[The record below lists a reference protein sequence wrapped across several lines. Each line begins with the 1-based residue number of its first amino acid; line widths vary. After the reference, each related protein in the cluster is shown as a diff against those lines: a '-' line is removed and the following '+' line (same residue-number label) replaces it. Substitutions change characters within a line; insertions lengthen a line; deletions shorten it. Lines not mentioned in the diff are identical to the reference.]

1 MMQLPDSAPFTPEQR
16 VFLSQLLTAC
26 LANPDPGETSSVST
40 NRAPAAATTAP
51 WHDMTLPI
59 DERMTLAEG
68 RTRQERLYAAM
79 GQQDCGQCGY
89 DCKDYAAALNE
100 NREADITRCVPGGR
114 DTRRLIKVLLAEPP
128 DQPAVPASPGIQAR
142 AAHVSQPTG
151 SSRDNPGIATFRR
164 RARLTRASSDRVT
177 SEIAFELTGEHGDY
191 AAGDALGVMVANE
204 PSLVDRLLI
213 RLNAHADDL
222 MTHQGRAISA
232 RELLTTQLDLNEP
245 SDALLD
251 QLVSS
256 ASNTDKTALASLAQQ
271 GPERGCDVLELLE
284 QYPAIALDLVEFQ
297 RSALPLQPRLY
308 SISSSPSLHPRE
320 AHLVVG
326 LVSYQ
331 RGNRQRHGV
340 ASSCL
345 TERLRDGAKVPVFV
359 HSNPGFRL
367 PDGNR
372 DLIMIGPG
380 TGVAPF
386 LSFIDERRARG
397 DRGRNWLFF
406 GNPRRRSDYLYE
418 ERLQRY
424 VDEGSLAAMDLAF
437 SRDTDMKVYV
447 QHRMQEQSARLWQ
460 WIDDGAVFAVCGDAS
475 RMAVDVHAALL
486 AIIES
491 NRHCSRGD
499 AEAYVRQ
506 MAADGRYLRDCY

>member
-1 MMQLPDSAPFTPEQR
+1 MLLPDTAPFTAEQR
-16 VFLSQLLTAC
+16 TWLSQLLADC
-26 LANPDPGETSSVST
+26 LAGSMAQGHNGALSRTDT
-40 NRAPAAATTAP
+40 ATTETAP

-59 DERMTLAEG
+59 EERMKLAEG
-68 RTRQERLYAAM
+68 RLRRERLYAAM

-89 DCKDYAAALNE
+89 DCKDYAAALND
-100 NREADITRCVPGGR
+100 NRETDTTRCVPGGR
-114 DTRRLIKVLLAEPP
+114 ETRRLIKLLLVEADDAPAASTTPRTITRP
-128 DQPAVPASPGIQAR
+128 DTVTEK
-142 AAHVSQPTG
+142 TG
-151 SSRDNPGIATFRR
+151 SSRDNPVIATFRR

-177 SEIAFELTGEHGDY
+177 SEVAFELTTEHGGY

-204 PSLVDRLLI
+204 PFLVTRMLARLD
-213 RLNAHADDL
+213 AHPDDL
-222 MTHQGRAISA
+222 MNHQGRAISA
-232 RELLTTQLDLNEP
+232 RELLTTQLDLNES
-245 SDALLD
+245 SDALLE
-251 QLVSS
+251 LLGRS
-256 ASNTDKTALASLAQQ
+256 ASGSDQAVLAILAAQ

-284 QYPAIALDLVEFQ
+284 RFPAITLDLASFQ
-297 RSALPLQPRLY
+297 KTALPLQPRLY
-308 SISSSPSLHPRE
+308 SISSAPSLHPLE
-320 AHLVVG
+320 THLVVG

-331 RGNRQRHGV
+331 RGNRQRNGV

-345 TERLRDGAKVPVFV
+345 TERLRDGAKVPVFI

-367 PDGNR
+367 PDGDR

-397 DRGRNWLFF
+397 HRGQNWLFF

-460 WIDDGAVFAVCGDAS
+460 WIDSGAVLAVCGDAS
-475 RMAVDVHAALL
+475 RMAVDVHTALL
-486 AIIES
+486 ALIEE
-491 NRHCSRGD
+491 HGGCSPDD

>member
-1 MMQLPDSAPFTPEQR
+1 MRLPDNAPFTAEQR
-16 VFLSQLLTAC
+16 AYLGQLLADC
-26 LANPDPGETSSVST
+26 LASAVQSVHSIVEPT
-40 NRAPAAATTAP
+40 AEPAATETAP
-51 WHDMTLPI
+51 WHDMTLPS
-59 DERMTLAEG
+59 DERMVLAEG
-68 RTRQERLYAAM
+68 RTRRDRLFAAM

-89 DCKDYAAALNE
+89 DCKGYATALN
-100 NREADITRCVPGGR
+100 DISETDTTRCVPGGR
-114 DTRRLIKVLLAEPP
+114 ETRKLIKLLLAQAE
-128 DQPAVPASPGIQAR
+128 DAPAATKPAR
-142 AAHVSQPTG
+142 APQDSGIDKAG
-151 SSRDNPGIATFRR
+151 SSRDNPVIATFRR
-164 RARLTRASSDRVT
+164 RARLTSVSSDRVT
-177 SEIAFELTGEHGDY
+177 SEVAFQLTPEHGDY
-191 AAGDALGVMVANE
+191 AAGDALGVLVTND
-204 PSLVDRLLI
+204 PSLVTRMLARLD
-213 RLNAHADDL
+213 AHPEDL
-222 MTHQGRAISA
+222 MNHQGRAISA
-232 RELLTTQLDLNEP
+232 RELLTTQLDLNES

-251 QLVSS
+251 QLAST
-256 ASNTDKTALASLAQQ
+256 ASNHSNSDRAALAILAEQ

-284 QYPAIALDLVEFQ
+284 RFPAIALDLASFQ
-297 RSALPLQPRLY
+297 KTALPLQPRLY
-308 SISSSPSLHPRE
+308 SISSAPSLHPLE

-331 RGNRQRHGV
+331 RGNRQRNGV
-340 ASSCL
+340 ASGCL
-345 TERLRDGAKVPVFV
+345 TERLRDSAKVPVFI

-367 PDGNR
+367 PNGDR

-397 DRGRNWLFF
+397 HRGRNWLFF

-460 WIDDGAVFAVCGDAS
+460 WIDNGAVFAVCGDAS

-486 AIIES
+486 ALIEEH
-491 NRHCSRGD
+491 RHCNRDD
-499 AEAYVRQ
+499 AEVYVRQ
-506 MAADGRYLRDCY
+506 MASDGRYLRDCY

>member
-1 MMQLPDSAPFTPEQR
+1 MVLPESAPFTSAQR
-16 VFLSQLLTAC
+16 TYLSHLLSDCLTASEETRHSGEKS
-26 LANPDPGETSSVST
+26 ANACT
-40 NRAPAAATTAP
+40 PAETAP

-59 DERMTLAEG
+59 EERMKLAEG
-68 RTRQERLYAAM
+68 RLRRERLYAAM

-89 DCKDYAAALNE
+89 DCKDYAAALND
-100 NREADITRCVPGGR
+100 NREADTTRCVPGGR
-114 DTRRLIKVLLAEPP
+114 ETRRLIKLLLAQP
-128 DQPAVPASPGIQAR
+128 DDASPASLTLRPNVKPINVIEMTR
-142 AAHVSQPTG
+142 
-151 SSRDNPGIATFRR
+151 SSRDNPLIATFRR
-164 RARLTRASSDRVT
+164 RARLTSVSSDRVT
-177 SEIAFELTGEHGDY
+177 SEVAFQLTPEHGDY
-191 AAGDALGVMVANE
+191 VAGDALGVLVANE
-204 PSLVDRLLI
+204 PSLVTRMLARLD
-213 RLNAHADDL
+213 AHSDDL

-232 RELLTTQLDLNEP
+232 RELLTTQLDLNES

-251 QLVSS
+251 QLASTAS
-256 ASNTDKTALASLAQQ
+256 ASDRVALATVAAQ

-284 QYPAIALDLVEFQ
+284 RFPAIALDLASFQ
-297 RSALPLQPRLY
+297 KSALPLQPRLY
-308 SISSSPSLHPRE
+308 SISSAPSLYPLE

-331 RGNRQRHGV
+331 RGNRQRNGV
-340 ASSCL
+340 ASGCL
-345 TERLRDGAKVPVFV
+345 TERLRDHAKVPVFI

-367 PDGNR
+367 PDGDR

-397 DRGRNWLFF
+397 HRGRNWLFF

-437 SRDTDMKVYV
+437 SRDTDTKVYV

-460 WIDDGAVFAVCGDAS
+460 WIDSGAVFAVCGDAS
-475 RMAVDVHAALL
+475 KMAVDVHAALL
-486 AIIES
+486 ALIEEH
-491 NRHCSRGD
+491 RRCSRDD

-506 MAADGRYLRDCY
+506 MTTDGRYLRDCY

>member
-1 MMQLPDSAPFTPEQR
+1 MLLPDNAPFTAEQR
-16 VFLSQLLTAC
+16 SFLSQLLTAC
-26 LANPDPGETSSVST
+26 LRDPSNAEDNGALST
-40 NRAPAAATTAP
+40 HATAGAATAP

-59 DERMTLAEG
+59 DERMKLAEG

-89 DCKDYAAALNE
+89 DCKDYAAALNDH
-100 NREADITRCVPGGR
+100 READITRCVPGGR
-114 DTRRLIKVLLAEPP
+114 DTRRVLKLLLEVP
-128 DQPAVPASPGIQAR
+128 DDVPAAPVSPKPQTRPDTI
-142 AAHVSQPTG
+142 VEKTG
-151 SSRDNPGIATFRR
+151 SSRSNPVIATFQR

-177 SEIAFELTGEHGDY
+177 SEVAFELTAEHGDY

-204 PSLVDRLLI
+204 PALVNRLLI
-213 RLNAHADDL
+213 RLNAHPDDL
-222 MTHQGRAISA
+222 MNHQGRAISA
-232 RELLTTQLDLNEP
+232 RELLTTQLDLNES
-245 SDALLD
+245 SDALLNQLLSGASTSD
-251 QLVSS
+251 QS
-256 ASNTDKTALASLAQQ
+256 ALATLAQQ

-284 QYPAIALDLVEFQ
+284 RFPAIAIDLVSFQ
-297 RSALPLQPRLY
+297 KSALPLQPRLY
-308 SISSSPSLHPRE
+308 SISSAPSLHPRE

-331 RGNRQRHGV
+331 RGDRQRNGV
-340 ASSCL
+340 ASGCL
-345 TERLRDGAKVPVFV
+345 TQRLRDGARVPVFI

-367 PDGNR
+367 PDGDR

-386 LSFIDERRARG
+386 LSFIDERRACG
-397 DRGRNWLFF
+397 HRGRNWLFF

-424 VDEGSLAAMDLAF
+424 VDDGSLAAIDLAF

-447 QHRMQEQSARLWQ
+447 QHRMQEQSARLWE
-460 WIDDGAVFAVCGDAS
+460 WIDQGAVFAVCGDAS
-475 RMAVDVHAALL
+475 RMAIDVHAALL
-486 AIIES
+486 ALVEDH
-491 NRHCSRGD
+491 RRCSRGD